1 MRHVCRL
8 CNYFEQVANIASL
21 GRGRRPYMSMSLG
34 WKICRT
40 IVEVSFN
47 QSLLLLSSNWP
58 CDFNWKANWTYCL
71 LCEGIDRTGPVHEI
85 AAALYEVVSA
95 RIYFHISSE
104 GIHDARGINVLS
116 LSVIELKCNIIEICK
131 MLPDAFARCKFK
143 HICDSRIIRNCNKR
157 GERQEGEY
165 YQHRRQESD
174 WDTQSTTETGK
185 AVFPV
190 VRTVCVCVLT
200 VNTRYGDWLC
210 VCMCVCARV
219 QLRWHRYLHMHIIV
233 FCTLLLPSISPPPRF
248 VSVYLFYRLWSNF
261 PLHTFFFFLIYANKW
276 EISQKIHD
284 ASDSVPCDRSS
295 CCSSCWFAASPAAV
309 AHARFGP
316 GQTRT
321 ESADAF

>member
-21 GRGRRPYMSMSLG
+21 GRGGDPMSMSLG

-40 IVEVSFN
+40 IVGVSFN

-165 YQHRRQESD
+165 YQHRRLESD

-210 VCMCVCARV
+210 VCMCVCACPIT
-219 QLRWHRYLHMHIIV
+219 LTSLFTYAHYCFLCTASPLYLPASSLCIGLFILQAVEQFSFTHI
-233 FCTLLLPSISPPPRF
+233 
-248 VSVYLFYRLWSNF
+248 
-261 PLHTFFFFLIYANKW
+261 FFF
-276 EISQKIHD
+276 
-284 ASDSVPCDRSS
+284 
-295 CCSSCWFAASPAAV
+295 
-309 AHARFGP
+309 
-316 GQTRT
+316 
-321 ESADAF
+321 